1 MARLTKS
8 DIENM
13 ISIIG
18 SDEELKKRL
27 QEIVGQ
33 GAGPVRDKGRL
44 RR

>member
-1 MARLTKS
+1 MARMTRS
-8 DIENM
+8 DAESM

-18 SDEELKKRL
+18 SDEELKKKL

-33 GAGPVRDKGRL
+33 AAEPVRDKGRL